1 MASTRPGADAFDIA
15 VFAKA
20 PVAGEVKTRL
30 VPPLEAGEAA
40 ALHQWLVRRA
50 LQTATRSG
58 ARNVTLWCAPD
69 HSHAFFAECERD
81 FRVTL
86 HAQSGA
92 DLGERMASAFET
104 LTGNAPVLLIGSD
117 CPALTEKDLQR
128 AAASLVTHDVVLQ
141 PAEDGGYVMVGKRRA
156 CPAIFAGIEWGRAT
170 VMRETRRRLREEG
183 VTWREMPTRW
193 DVDRPADYE
202 RLKALGWYPGKSS

>member
-1 MASTRPGADAFDIA
+1 MASTRPGTEAFTVA

-20 PVAGEVKTRL
+20 PVAGDVKTRL
-30 VPPLEAGEAA
+30 VPPLDAQEAA
-40 ALHQWLVRRA
+40 SLHQWLVRRA
-50 LQTATRSG
+50 LQTATQSG
-58 ARNVTLWCAPD
+58 ARAVTLWCAPNR
-69 HSHAFFAECERD
+69 SHGFFDACARE

-86 HAQSGA
+86 HDQSGA

-104 LTGNAPVLLIGSD
+104 LTGEVPVLLIGSD
-117 CPALTEKDLQR
+117 CPALSEEDLQR

-141 PAEDGGYVMVGKRRA
+141 PAEDGGYVLVGKRRA
-156 CPAIFAGIEWGRAT
+156 CPEIFADIDWGKAT
-170 VMRETRRRLREEG
+170 VMRETRRRLRAAG

-202 RLKALGWYPGKSS
+202 RLKALGWYPGRSS